1 MTASVILRRN
11 RIVEHER
18 LWAVGLDLGTGGVRA
33 LALDLSGRVVVA
45 GRHSVGHLSRR
56 CTRMFSG
63 HAYFFDILN
72 RRKRFQITSEEVLPF
87 IDDVPGERLP

>member
-11 RIVEHER
+11 RIVENER
-18 LWAVGLDLGTGGVRA
+18 LWAVGLDVGTGACA